1 MKVSLIYSLPKSFRK
16 NPLLFCIG
24 LPTLI
29 VGIYTSILASD
40 EIAASATA
48 IVKENNDSAGPEIP
62 GFASAVFNY
71 GSSTSLE
78 DAYLLES
85 YIKSENFIL
94 KMNDALELDKHFS
107 SAGFFLFQRLSSR
120 SDAETLYNYLA
131 DRLSI
136 KLSIDSSII
145 TLKFRSFDPT
155 YSKKVLN
162 YIVNEA
168 EAKINDLS
176 QRMSDSYMSLAWR
189 QLERSE
195 AELRAANQALLDFQT
210 KNGWLNES
218 EVTTGFTQIEA
229 LRGRLIDSQVER
241 KTLLQSMRPETPKV
255 QNLDTRIEAMKMSLT
270 ELQSKLLKNE
280 SGSSISLANDFSRLS
295 LELEFSQNKYAAS
308 TSAFE
313 QAQKEASQQH
323 KFLLL
328 ISPVMAESVPA
339 APKPLE
345 STLTTFVVSLLAY
358 LVIRLII
365 LTIRDHTV

>member
-1 MKVSLIYSLPKSFRK
+1 MKMGLINSLYKSFRK
-16 NPLLFCIG
+16 NSLLFCVG

-29 VGIYTSILASD
+29 VGVYTTILATD

-62 GFASAVFNY
+62 GFASTIFNY

-85 YIKSENFIL
+85 YLKSESFIL
-94 KMNDALELDKHFS
+94 KMNQKLELDKHFS
-107 SAGFFLFQRLSSR
+107 NSGFFLFQRLSTR
-120 SDAETLYNYLA
+120 SDADTLYSYII
-131 DRLSI
+131 DRLTI
-136 KLSIDSSII
+136 QLSIDSSII
-145 TLKFRSFDPT
+145 TIKFRSFDPT

-162 YIVNEA
+162 YIVQEA

-195 AELRAANQALLDFQT
+195 AELRVANQALLEFQT

-218 EVTTGFTQIEA
+218 EITTEFTQIET
-229 LRGRLIDSQVER
+229 LRGRLIESQVER
-241 KTLLQSMRPETPKV
+241 QTLLQSMRPETPRV
-255 QNLDTRIEAMKMSLT
+255 QNLNTKIEAMEMSLT
-270 ELQSKLLKNE
+270 GLQSKLLKDE
-280 SGSSISLANDFSRLS
+280 SGSSISLANDYSRLS

-328 ISPVMAESVPA
+328 ISPVVAESVLA

-345 STLTTFVVSLLAY
+345 STMTTFIVSILAY

>member
-1 MKVSLIYSLPKSFRK
+1 MITTYLKSLMRK
-16 NPLLFCIG
+16 PLFIFVG
-24 LPTLI
+24 LPTLVI
-29 VGIYTSILASD
+29 GFYSAILASD

-48 IVKENNDSAGPEIP
+48 IVKENNESTGPEMP

-85 YIKSENFIL
+85 YLTSEDFIL
-94 KMNDALELDKHFS
+94 KMNESLELDKHFS
-107 SAGFFLFQRLSSR
+107 SAGFFLFQRLSPR
-120 SDAETLYNYLA
+120 ANADTLYSYLV
-131 DRLSI
+131 DHLSVR
-136 KLSIDSSII
+136 LSIDSSII
-145 TLKFRSFDPT
+145 TLKFRSFDPS
-155 YSKKVLN
+155 YSKKALN
-162 YIVNEA
+162 YIIKEA

-195 AELRAANQALLDFQT
+195 AELRAANQAILDFQT

-218 EVTTGFTQIEA
+218 EITTEFTQIET
-229 LRGRLIDSQVER
+229 LRGRIIESQVER
-241 KTLLQSMRPETPKV
+241 QTLLQSMRPETPKI
-255 QNLDTRIEAMKMSLT
+255 QNLDTKIEAMKMSLT
-270 ELQSKLLKNE
+270 ELQGKLLKDE
-280 SGSSISLANDFSRLS
+280 SGSSITLANEFSRLS

-328 ISPVMAESVPA
+328 ISPVIAESVPA

-345 STLTTFVVSLLAY
+345 STMTTFIVSLLAY
-358 LVIRLII
+358 LVIRLVV